1 MRSKTCK
8 LHEGFRIAF
17 DHGGIQAAEM
27 VIAPGESEG
36 GPDNV
41 HSRSDQWLLVLD
53 GSGLA
58 IVEGKRRQL
67 RRGSLLLI
75 EHGERHEIRNTG
87 RGLLVTINHYSPPA
101 YAQNGTLKASGK
113 PASTGKTSRK

>member
-17 DHGGIQAAEM
+17 DHAGIQAAEM

-36 GPDNV
+36 GPENV
-41 HSRSDQWLLVLD
+41 HSKSDQWLFVVG

-75 EHGERHEIRNTG
+75 AHGERHEIRNTG
-87 RGLLVTINHYSPPA
+87 RRLLVTMNHYSPPA
-101 YAQNGTLKASGK
+101 YEQNGTLKASGK
-113 PASTGKTSRK
+113 PANAGKSSGR